1 MKTNYRGILLTYSL
15 NNSILGNKLI
25 GNSYGVQLED
35 SSNYNI
41 ISENNMEAS
50 LFGIFVHAIYLE
62 ENKPSNNS
70 IYHNNFIDNVIQVS
84 TGSINVWDAACMRHL
99 ALAVE
104 YENRC
109 KIDEFLTKQIQR
121 LIDVKADNKIAITYP
136 TLGEESNLIE
146 RIRDKIENCARRYST
161 SENYL
166 IVFGFSTSKR
176 KFERGAKR
184 HAIAFKAY

>member
-50 LFGIFVHAIYLE
+50 LFGIFVHTLYLE

-84 TGSINVWDAACMRHL
+84 TGSINVWDAACMH
-99 ALAVE
+99 ASP
-104 YENRC
+104 C
-109 KIDEFLTKQIQR
+109 I
-121 LIDVKADNKIAITYP
+121 
-136 TLGEESNLIE
+136 SC
-146 RIRDKIENCARRYST
+146 RI
-161 SENYL
+161 
-166 IVFGFSTSKR
+166 
-176 KFERGAKR
+176 
-184 HAIAFKAY
+184 